1 MKFTLLFYTDNWES
15 GPTVELASMPTTGS
29 VVWVRGADRD
39 DEGAM
44 YYVDNIMHAERG
56 IDVEDTVYL
65 YVRPYTGYALYAPK
79 TEADRL
85 TERITAL
92 EEKLTAACDR
102 LAELHADN
110 QHLLQLL
117 EQQHAAATA
126 QQRHTADWAGQ
137 LIQFADAIE
146 DGQQN
151 ATDKLDD
158 IAQHLQFIREQML

>member
-65 YVRPYTGYALYAPK
+65 YVRPYTGYAPTPRKPK
-79 TEADRL
+79 PTGSPNGSPRL
-85 TERITAL
+85 R
-92 EEKLTAACDR
+92 R
-102 LAELHADN
+102 S
-110 QHLLQLL
+110 
-117 EQQHAAATA
+117 
-126 QQRHTADWAGQ
+126 
-137 LIQFADAIE
+137 
-146 DGQQN
+146 
-151 ATDKLDD
+151 
-158 IAQHLQFIREQML
+158 

>member
-29 VVWVRGADRD
+29 VVWVRGAHGEED
-39 DEGAM
+39 GAM
-44 YYVDNIMHAERG
+44 YYVDNIMYPERG
-56 IDVEDTVYL
+56 IDDEATLYL

-85 TERITAL
+85 AERMESL
-92 EEKLTAACDR
+92 EQKLATACDR
-102 LAELHADN
+102 LEQLHADN
-110 QHLLQLL
+110 QRLLQLL
-117 EQQHAAATA
+117 EQQHAAAVA
-126 QQRHTADWAGQ
+126 QQRRTTDFAGQ

-151 ATDKLDD
+151 TTDKLDD